1 MWLWRCDCGVEKEI
15 RLRDVKNNGTTL
27 SCGCLARE
35 LAHQLAAKYA
45 RSDVNRARMSLV
57 GAAWRKHGMSNT
69 RAHRCW
75 KRMLCRCYWTKGKF
89 WKDYGGR
96 GIVVC
101 DRWRTNFA
109 AFYADMGDPP
119 PGLSLDR
126 YPDNDGP
133 YSPENC
139 RWATPKEQQA
149 NRRDSK
155 RLAA

>member
-1 MWLWRCDCGVEKEI
+1 MWLWRCDCGAEKEI
-15 RLRDVKNNGTTL
+15 RLRSVKNGGGVL
-27 SCGCLARE
+27 SCGCLQRE
-35 LAHQLAAKYA
+35 QRLQHA
-45 RSDVNRARMSLV
+45 RSDANRARI
-57 GAAWRKHGMSNT
+57 AALAHAARRKHGMWDT

-109 AFYADMGDPP
+109 AFYADMGEPP
-119 PGLSLDR
+119 PGKSLDR

-149 NRRDSK
+149 NRRNSK